1 MKHRLTKE
9 LLILLAC
16 ALPVLVQ
23 YAVMQS
29 DDDGAWQ
36 FFAEVIGLYAGVTL
50 VRILRKW
57 AQRPTPRKAD
67 PVKGRQH
74 LRVEIEIRGE
84 N

>member
-1 MKHRLTKE
+1 MKLRLTKE

-23 YAVMQS
+23 YAAMESEDEGV
-29 DDDGAWQ
+29 WQ
-36 FFAEVIGLYAGVTL
+36 FFGEVVGLYAGVAL

-57 AQRPTPRKAD
+57 AQRPPPPKMD
-67 PVKGRQH
+67 SMKDRQH